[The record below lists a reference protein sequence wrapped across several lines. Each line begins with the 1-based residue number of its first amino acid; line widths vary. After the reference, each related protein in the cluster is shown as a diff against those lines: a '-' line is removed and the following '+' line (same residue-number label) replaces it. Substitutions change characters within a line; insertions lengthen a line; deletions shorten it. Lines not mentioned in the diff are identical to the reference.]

1 MHFTATTLAAVLAL
15 TSSTSAMFMSSCAI
29 IHLNGNGGNEFTM
42 NWASV
47 PGSATG
53 NICGKFDDALKSLA
67 SGAKIERKGNQCHT
81 DNNGGMST
89 TVTLNKR
96 DCQLQG
102 SIIVSAM
109 SQGLGGRGDFD
120 PSTRCSFS
128 NC

>member
-1 MHFTATTLAAVLAL
+1 MQFTVTTLAAVLAL
-15 TSSTSAMFMSSCAI
+15 TSSTSAMFMS
-29 IHLNGNGGNEFTM
+29 M

-67 SGAKIERKGNQCHT
+67 RGAKIEHKGNQCDT

-96 DCQLQG
+96 DCQLPG

-109 SQGLGGRGDFD
+109 SQGLGGKGDSD